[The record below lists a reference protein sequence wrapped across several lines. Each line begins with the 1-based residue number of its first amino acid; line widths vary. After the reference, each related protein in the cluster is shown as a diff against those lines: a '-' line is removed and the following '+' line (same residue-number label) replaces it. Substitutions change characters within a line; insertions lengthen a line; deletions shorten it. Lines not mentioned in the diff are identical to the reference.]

1 MSGSLKNRA
10 RTCLALAACAV
21 LVDAGAALAA
31 DYSYEDAPL
40 RGSYLPDAPV
50 RRGFSWDGIYF
61 GAQAGRTFTNANFGN
76 ASSSQLSYI
85 LANTEL
91 QSLVSDW
98 VTLPN
103 GSTGNT
109 TFGGFAGYNVQWGE
123 IVGSVE
129 LNYNRVHSSTSA
141 ADSLGPIVVPGANL
155 PDGSTVQYAVT
166 VASSASVAINDV
178 FTARAR
184 AGWAYDR
191 YLPYVFGGLAV
202 ARADVMRTTS
212 VTGTKSVTTP
222 AVTVGNVIIPA
233 STSTGTLLLPR
244 SPQTE
249 SRSLV
254 AYGFTAGLG
263 VDIAVLDNMF
273 IRAEWE
279 YTGFANVDDVLVNL
293 NSVRAGVGVRF

>member
-1 MSGSLKNRA
+1 MSGSPSKRA
-10 RTCLALAACAV
+10 RTCFALAACAV
-21 LVDAGAALAA
+21 LIDAGAALAA

-40 RGSYLPDAPV
+40 RGSYFPDAPV

-61 GAQAGRTFTNANFGN
+61 GAQAGKTFTNANFGN

-91 QSLVSDW
+91 QNLISDW

-103 GSTGNT
+103 SSTGNT
-109 TFGGFAGYNVQWGE
+109 SFGGFAGYNVQWGE

-212 VTGTKSVTTP
+212 VTGTKSITTP
-222 AVTVGNVIIPA
+222 AANT
-233 STSTGTLLLPR
+233 TTGTLLLPR

-263 VDIAVLDNMF
+263 VDIAVFDNMF

-279 YTGFANVDDVLVNL
+279 YTGFANVDDILVNL